1 MQSKVYAVQCLTNLH
16 MGSGDINFNVIDN
29 EVQRDP
35 VLNTPAMFA
44 SGVKGALRDHFEAVA
59 ADKVTDIFGS
69 SIGDSREGKRDKSKP
84 GSLKFLGGALLLQ
97 PVRAAKGPGTYFL
110 ITTRQLLLNWAES
123 YKTFKGKELENGLL
137 QAVADLDSKKVYAA
151 FKPVDIKVE
160 KEEHKAAAVQ
170 TISDVIQK
178 ALLHV
183 IDKEKYSRVLVLP
196 ETEFERI
203 HLPVLA
209 RNQLDNGISNNL
221 WYEEVVPHE
230 AVFYLTVLADETD
243 SSRTALADF
252 AAVLKDNPL
261 VQFGGNATIGCGLT
275 KLAEY

>member
-1 MQSKVYAVQCLTNLH
+1 MKSKIYSVQCLTNLH

-35 VLNTPAMFA
+35 VLNTPTMFA
-44 SGVKGALRDHFEAVA
+44 SGVKGALRTHFEAVA
-59 ADKVTDIFGS
+59 NEKVTDIFGS
-69 SIGDSREGKRDKSKP
+69 SIKESREGNHDKSKP
-84 GSLKFLGGALLLQ
+84 GSLKFLGGNMLLQ

-110 ITTRQLLLNWAES
+110 VSTRQLLHNWVENYS
-123 YKTFKGKELENGLL
+123 TFKGKEIETGLL
-137 QAVADLDSKKVYAA
+137 KAVEALDKNKVYAA
-151 FKPVDIKVE
+151 FSPVDIKVE
-160 KEEHKAAAVQ
+160 KEEHKANQ
-170 TISDVIQK
+170 LGKLDEVIRK

-183 IDKEKYSRVLVLP
+183 IDEEKYARVLILP
-196 ETEFERI
+196 ETEFNKI

-230 AVFYLTVLADETD
+230 AVFYLTVLADESAD
-243 SSRTALADF
+243 SLEALAAF
-252 AAVLKDNPL
+252 AEVVKENAL
-261 VQFGGNATIGCGLT
+261 VQFGGNATVGCGLT